1 MLGVGD
7 SGLDFY
13 MYSHSTP
20 HAGTTAKS
28 TLPDSLE
35 EEMPRRTNICMMCV
49 QNSLQ
54 LAHNRTSVSN
64 KEQINHVIDLE
75 SFMMMPCRQADILGR
90 QIFWAGTVH
99 IRE

>member
-35 EEMPRRTNICMMCV
+35 EEMPIRTN
-49 QNSLQ
+49 N
-54 LAHNRTSVSN
+54 A
-64 KEQINHVIDLE
+64 
-75 SFMMMPCRQADILGR
+75 
-90 QIFWAGTVH
+90 
-99 IRE
+99 